1 MKEQKAKLWLGL
13 HCPHL
18 ALDLVSRSD
27 DNSRQI
33 PLVISDNHRSQPTVF
48 DRNPAAARAGIHTG
62 MPVNAALGLQEDLRV
77 LNRDVSA
84 EQQTLER
91 MAGWC
96 YRYSGCVSLY
106 PQHDSLIL
114 EVGASERLFGSARE
128 LSERLGGEL
137 LQLGYQVRCGSAPTA
152 SAALLAA
159 RHELHVQSPGQ
170 LKAQLGK
177 LPLDRIGLDPVL
189 LKMGFRSLAEILRL
203 PRKSLARRIG
213 PEALDYLDRLT
224 GARPDTVATWRPP
237 EHFSASMDLAAELS
251 NSQALLFPL
260 RRLVAEMCGLLRARD
275 RGIQSLLVRLLFDHR
290 DTGPLSLRL
299 NLQQPSR
306 CETHILLLL
315 RERLERLQLPAPVT
329 RVAIKARPLLPFD
342 TAPDSLFRDDPELGP
357 QPVTPLLERLQAR
370 LGGSAVQGLR
380 GIEDHRPEHS
390 WAVRDLDEPADCA
403 AMPHR
408 PAWLFAQPQRCR
420 IQDYELLAGPE
431 RIEAGWWDGHDCRRD
446 YFVVRDRKGSVLWA
460 FREYK
465 PEPGWYLQ
473 GMFS

>member
-1 MKEQKAKLWLGL
+1 MQKEKLWLAL

-33 PLVISDNHRSQPTVF
+33 PLVISDNHKSRPGVF
-48 DRNPAAARAGIHTG
+48 DCNPPAARAGVQTG
-62 MPVNAALGLQEDLRV
+62 MPLNAALGLQQGLRV
-77 LNRDVSA
+77 LHRDIDA
-84 EQQTLER
+84 ERHALER

-96 YRYSGCVSLY
+96 YRYSASVSLY
-106 PQHDSLIL
+106 TQDSSLVL
-114 EVGASERLFGSARE
+114 EVGASERLFGNARE
-128 LSERLGGEL
+128 LSARLGGEL
-137 LQLGYQVRCGSAPTA
+137 LQLGYQAHCGSAPTV

-159 RHELHVQSPGQ
+159 RHGLHIQHRDQ

-177 LPLDRIGLDPVL
+177 LALDSIGLDPSL
-189 LKMGFRSLAEILRL
+189 AKMGFRSLAEIFRL
-203 PRKSLARRIG
+203 PRKSLARRMG

-224 GARPDTVATWRPP
+224 GARPEPVATWQPP
-237 EHFSASMDLAAELS
+237 EHFSAAMDLAAELN

-260 RRLVAEMCGLLRARD
+260 RRLVAEMCGSLRARD
-275 RGIQSLLVRLLFDHR
+275 RGIQSLQIRLFFDRR
-290 DTGPLSLRL
+290 DTAPQSLRL

-306 CETHILLLL
+306 CESHILLLV

-342 TAPDSLFRDDPELGP
+342 AVPDSLFHDDPELGA

-370 LGGSAVQGLR
+370 LGIRAVQGLK
-380 GIEDHRPEHS
+380 GCEDHRPERS
-390 WAVRDLDEPADCA
+390 WAVRELDEPADCT

-408 PAWLFAQPQRCR
+408 PAWLFTQPQRCR
-420 IQDYELLAGPE
+420 IEDYELLAGPE

-446 YFVVRDRKGSVLWA
+446 YFVVRDRHGSVLWA
-460 FREYK
+460 FCEYK